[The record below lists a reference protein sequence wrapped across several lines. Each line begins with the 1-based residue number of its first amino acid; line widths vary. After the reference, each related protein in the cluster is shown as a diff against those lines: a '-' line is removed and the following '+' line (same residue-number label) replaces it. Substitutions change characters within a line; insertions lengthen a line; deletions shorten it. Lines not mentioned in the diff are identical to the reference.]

1 MSAHAQFEEL
11 CVLAT
16 SGQLSVDEAR
26 ALDEHLRECGDCWRF
41 LNDLRLIS
49 GTVLPRVL
57 AEPPVG
63 WVIPEGMRDR
73 FFARAASQ
81 GIHIHA
87 GPQVLTTVGAPAVST
102 ANEVYGAA
110 TGLGPNQGKGW
121 MDAIQASIRIAWFR
135 LEQCWRPVSLAAG
148 ACAVCFALGVMVRS
162 QNRTVVPIAADHAP
176 KIASSSPTTVVVST
190 PSADAQQVVDHALM
204 PDQRS
209 LLQQRTQLESELEAV
224 NKEKSDAEK
233 SLQEKIAVLELDAA
247 RDHEALAQ
255 QATGLNSRV
264 QTLQSQL
271 DTLQQTQ
278 LQTEAVLA
286 VQEQETHKY
295 SSRAAELEA
304 QLTNLPRVPSINP
317 DEVRNL
323 VAARNLHIIDV
334 YDSDGVGNRQRAFG
348 RVFYV
353 EGRSLVFYAYDLGK
367 AHTEKKITF
376 HVWGAHAND
385 AETTISLGVLH
396 DEDPNEQRWALTFD
410 DPKVL
415 AKINSVFVT
424 IEPGNRDVA
433 SPTGKKVLYA
443 FLGEK
448 ANHP

>member
-1 MSAHAQFEEL
+1 LSAHAQFEEF

-16 SGQLSVDEAR
+16 SGQLSVAEAR

-87 GPQVLTTVGAPAVST
+87 GPQVLTTVGAPAASAV
-102 ANEVYGAA
+102 NEVSETA
-110 TGLGPNQGKGW
+110 TGLGSNQGEGW
-121 MDAIQASIRIAWFR
+121 MDSIQTGIKFAWSR
-135 LEQCWRPVSLAAG
+135 LVEYRRPVSLAAS
-148 ACAVCFALGVMVRS
+148 ACAVCFALGAMVRS
-162 QNRTVVPIAADHAP
+162 QDRTAIPVAADRVVKATSSLPPAIAVPAP
-176 KIASSSPTTVVVST
+176 STDTQRVVE
-190 PSADAQQVVDHALM
+190 HALT
-204 PDQRS
+204 PDQGS
-209 LLQQRTQLESELEAV
+209 LVQERAQLESELEAV
-224 NKEKSDAEK
+224 DKEKRETEK
-233 SLQEKIAVLELDAA
+233 TLQEKIVVLESDAA

-255 QATGLNSRV
+255 KTAGLNSRV

-271 DTLQQTQ
+271 DALQQTQ

-424 IEPGNRDVA
+424 IEPGNRDVVL
-433 SPTGKKVLYA
+433 PTGKKVLYA